1 MEKRAALESALSQ
14 LRLTHPAVPHLR
26 DFQVTH
32 RPFQANYVSCS
43 PWPLTFLNN
52 KTSDG
57 HLRERLRWRWSPPHH
72 VRSPNWIRQ
81 KYADDHAW
89 SPIASRC
96 GLPNF
101 RLRCTLYL
109 NRVHNT
115 DCGPAY
121 PNRDSAARGLP
132 EIGFNSPCWQP
143 GVKYI
148 QMAPSP
154 PWSKVKIQNSFKMR
168 RRHILWFGH
177 NLANRSQWPK
187 LSQRPQILVCNV
199 EFLASKKVVKSLN

>member
-1 MEKRAALESALSQ
+1 MEMRAALESALSQ

-32 RPFQANYVSCS
+32 KPFQANYVSCS

-81 KYADDHAW
+81 KYADAHAW

-101 RLRCTLYL
+101 SHKLFPTLHFSRHICTKIMISL
-109 NRVHNT
+109 
-115 DCGPAY
+115 CGP
-121 PNRDSAARGLP
+121 
-132 EIGFNSPCWQP
+132 FSPVSPFIPFCFP
-143 GVKYI
+143 G
-148 QMAPSP
+148 SLT
-154 PWSKVKIQNSFKMR
+154 
-168 RRHILWFGH
+168 LWPVDC
-177 NLANRSQWPK
+177 LR
-187 LSQRPQILVCNV
+187 
-199 EFLASKKVVKSLN
+199 KKHLQDR

>member
-1 MEKRAALESALSQ
+1 MQYGKAHPAVSLPPPLQPLPRWPSLAVNDIASLIENWCVILICRQRWEVVMSNMERRAALESALSQ

-26 DFQVTH
+26 NFQVTH
-32 RPFQANYVSCS
+32 MPFQANYVSCS

-57 HLRERLRWRWSPPHH
+57 HIRERLRRRWSPPHH
-72 VRSPNWIRQ
+72 VRSANWIRQ
-81 KYADDHAW
+81 KYADAHAW

-109 NRVHNT
+109 NRVHNA
-115 DCGPAY
+115 DCGPANPY
-121 PNRDSAARGLP
+121 RDSAARGLP
-132 EIGFNSPCWQP
+132 ETGFNSPCWQP

-148 QMAPSP
+148 QNHPLP
-154 PWSKVKIQNSFKMR
+154 TLK
-168 RRHILWFGH
+168 
-177 NLANRSQWPK
+177 
-187 LSQRPQILVCNV
+187 
-199 EFLASKKVVKSLN
+199 